1 VTRKLTNADGNLMR
15 DGFNDRTMAD
25 IGRRALLRAAGVGSL
40 GGLIL
45 LNGPEKK
52 VEAGGLTADADS
64 RHVELGGFVLDWRET
79 ENGHSLAVE
88 SDGTAVWSTV
98 PGESFLE
105 SADAGFEA
113 EHRQGPYEIT
123 ENVRR
128 ARANQHVET
137 VEEDGDTVVIT
148 GTLTDGD
155 DEVEYELTATVTDE
169 EHLRFSLTTD
179 TPADAEERLGLRYS
193 SGRDE
198 RFHGFGEQARHLD
211 LKGREVPVLTQEPG
225 ISRDHVVNEFLVELV
240 SPGSSGTTVSSYAPM
255 PYYLS
260 SEGYS
265 FFLENTAYSVFDLR
279 ADNVASVR
287 CYDEELIWRIVGGE
301 TPIERVES
309 FTRYTGRMPALPD
322 WIHEGGVVGMQGG
335 TERVRE
341 VWSELRERD
350 TPLAGF
356 WLQDWVG
363 ARTTSFG
370 EQLWWNWELDR
381 DRYPGWEELV
391 SDLNDEGVEVLG
403 YVSPYITD
411 VSEKQ
416 NVRRNLFEEGRENGY
431 LVEQDGEVF
440 MLPITDFSAALVD
453 LTNPEARDWMR
464 NVIDENLL
472 GNGFRGWMADFGE
485 GLPFDAELHD
495 EDVDPTSYHNRYVV
509 DWAETNR
516 EAVEN
521 ADSDAVFFTR
531 SGFTQSPAHSTLF
544 WTGDQFVSWDDR
556 DGFQTSIRALL
567 TSGISGISQ
576 NHFDS
581 GGYTSIVRGP
591 VGSGRGRE
599 LLMRWLEASAFT
611 SVYRTH
617 EGNQPDENAQI
628 YDDAG
633 TYDQFARFAKVYAS
647 LAPYRKDVCAEA
659 EERGL
664 PVVRP
669 LFLHYPDDTTAREI
683 HTQFLLG
690 RDMLVAPVVE
700 KGARERRV
708 YLPDEDD
715 GGGGWTHLWTEDGY
729 DRGWHTVDAP
739 VGEPPVF
746 YRSNAD
752 VQPVLENL
760 RSHGVLQ

>member
-1 VTRKLTNADGNLMR
+1 MVKIDRR
-15 DGFNDRTMAD
+15 D
-25 IGRRALLRAAGVGSL
+25 LLRAAGVGAV
-40 GGLIL
+40 GGLVL
-45 LNGPEKK
+45 LGDASSVAVGELTSDAEERRFEVGRFT
-52 VEAGGLTADADS
+52 VE
-64 RHVELGGFVLDWRET
+64 WRKT
-79 ENGHSLAVE
+79 ENGDALAVE
-88 SDGTAVWSTV
+88 DDGETVWSTV

-105 SADAGFEA
+105 AADAGFEA
-113 EHRQGPYEIT
+113 EHRQGPYEVK
-123 ENVRR
+123 EEVRL
-128 ARANQHVET
+128 ARANQT
-137 VEEDGDTVVIT
+137 VESVEVKETDDELTISGGLSGDGDEVGYEITVA
-148 GTLTDGD
+148 LAD
-155 DEVEYELTATVTDE
+155 

-179 TPADAEERLGLRYS
+179 GEAEDTRLGLRYAS
-193 SGRDE
+193 RADE

-211 LKGREVPVLTQEPG
+211 LKGRQVPVVTQEPG
-225 ISRDHVVNEFLVELV
+225 IGRDHVVNEFLVEAV

-260 SEGYS
+260 DEGYS
-265 FFLENTAYSVFDLR
+265 FLLENTEYSVFDLR
-279 ADNVASVR
+279 SENVASVR
-287 CYDEELIWRIVGGE
+287 CYDEELVWRIVGGE
-301 TPIERVES
+301 TPAERVES

-322 WIHEGGVVGMQGG
+322 WMHEGGVVGIQGG

-341 VWSELRERD
+341 VWSELRERE

-391 SDLNDEGVEVLG
+391 SDLNDDGVEVLG
-403 YVSPYITD
+403 YVSPYIVD
-411 VSEKQ
+411 VSDKE
-416 NVRRNLFEEGRENGY
+416 NVRRNLFEEARENGY
-431 LVEQDGEVF
+431 LVKQGGEVF

-453 LTNPEARDWMR
+453 LTNPEAREWLRD
-464 NVIDENLL
+464 VIVDNLL

-485 GLPFDAELHD
+485 GMPFDAELHD
-495 EDVDPTSYHNRYVV
+495 ETVDPTSYHNRYVV

-516 EAVEN
+516 EAIEGEGR
-521 ADSDAVFFTR
+521 DDAVFFTR
-531 SGFTQSPAHSTLF
+531 SGSTRSPAHSTLF

-567 TSGISGISQ
+567 TSGISGISH
-576 NHFDS
+576 NHFDA

-611 SVYRTH
+611 AVYRTH

-628 YDDAG
+628 YDDEG

-647 LAPYRKDVCAEA
+647 LAPYRKNVCVEA

-669 LFLHYPDDTTAREI
+669 LFLHYPDDEKARET
-683 HTQFLLG
+683 HTEFLLG
-690 RDMLVAPVVE
+690 REVLVAPVVE

-708 YLPDEDD
+708 YLPGDNGDD
-715 GGGGWTHLWTEDGY
+715 SDDWTHIWTGDEYEAG
-729 DRGWHTVDAP
+729 RHTVDAQI
-739 VGEPPVF
+739 GEPPVF
-746 YRSNAD
+746 YRSEASD
-752 VQPVLENL
+752 RMEPVLQNL
-760 RSHGVLQ
+760 RDRGVVQ

>member
-1 VTRKLTNADGNLMR
+1 M
-15 DGFNDRTMAD
+15 
-25 IGRRALLRAAGVGSL
+25 AGVGVA

-45 LNGPEKK
+45 LDDAPSVTAGNLTS
-52 VEAGGLTADADS
+52 EAEEA
-64 RHVELGGFVLDWRET
+64 RHELGRFTVVWRST
-79 ENGHSLAVE
+79 ESGDALSVE
-88 SDGTAVWSTV
+88 SDGDEVWSTV

-105 SADAGFEA
+105 AADASFEA
-113 EHRQGPYEIT
+113 EHRQGPYEVT
-123 ENVRR
+123 EELRL
-128 ARANQHVET
+128 ARADQTVESFG
-137 VEEDGDTVVIT
+137 VEEDEVVVT
-148 GTLTDGD
+148 GSLSDGGN
-155 DEVEYELTATVTDE
+155 EAVGYELTATVTDE
-169 EHLRFSLTTD
+169 EHLRFSLATD
-179 TPADAEERLGLRYS
+179 SDGDDIRLGLRYVS
-193 SGRDE
+193 SSDE

-211 LKGREVPVLTQEPG
+211 LKGRQVPVITQEPG
-225 ISRDHVVNEFLVELV
+225 IGRDHVVNEFLVEAV

-260 SEGYS
+260 SDGYS
-265 FFLENTAYSVFDLR
+265 FFLENTAYSAFDLR
-279 ADNVASVR
+279 ADSVASVR
-287 CYDEELIWRIVGGE
+287 CYDEELVWRIVGGE
-301 TPIERVES
+301 TPVERVES

-341 VWSELRERD
+341 VWSELRERE

-411 VSEKQ
+411 VSEKE
-416 NVRRNLFEEGRENGY
+416 NVRRNLFEEARENGY

-453 LTNPEARDWMR
+453 LTNPEARDWIR
-464 NVIDENLL
+464 DVIDENLL

-495 EDVDPTSYHNRYVV
+495 DSVDPTSYHNRYVV
-509 DWAETNR
+509 DWAEVNR
-516 EAVEN
+516 EAVEE
-521 ADSDAVFFTR
+521 AGREDTVFFTR
-531 SGFTQSPAHSTLF
+531 SGFTRSPAHSTLF

-556 DGFQTSIRALL
+556 DGFQTSVRALL
-567 TSGISGISQ
+567 TSGISGISL

-611 SVYRTH
+611 AVYRTH

-647 LAPYRKDVCAEA
+647 LAPYRKEVCAEA

-669 LFLHYPDDTTAREI
+669 LFLHYPDDMTAREI

-708 YLPDEDD
+708 YLPEDD
-715 GGGGWTHLWTEDGY
+715 WTNLWTGDEY
-729 DRGWHTVDAP
+729 DTGWQTVDAP

-746 YRSNAD
+746 YRSDAD
-752 VQPVLENL
+752 IQPILENL
-760 RSHGVLQ
+760 RDHGVLQ

>member
-1 VTRKLTNADGNLMR
+1 MVE
-15 DGFNDRTMAD
+15 
-25 IGRRALLRAAGVGSL
+25 IGRRDLLRAAGVGAA

-45 LNGPEKK
+45 LDDAASVAAGDLTSDAEETRHDLGRFTVIWRNTERGSTLT
-52 VEAGGLTADADS
+52 VEDDG
-64 RHVELGGFVLDWRET
+64 ET
-79 ENGHSLAVE
+79 
-88 SDGTAVWSTV
+88 VWSTV

-105 SADAGFEA
+105 AADAEFEA
-113 EHRQGPYEIT
+113 THRQGPYEVT
-123 ENVRR
+123 EELRL
-128 ARANQHVET
+128 ARVDQT
-137 VEEDGDTVVIT
+137 VESIEETDGELTMSGSLSGDGDEVGYEITVA
-148 GTLTDGD
+148 LADG
-155 DEVEYELTATVTDE
+155 
-169 EHLRFSLTTD
+169 HLRFSLTTD
-179 TPADAEERLGLRYS
+179 AEAEDVRLGLRYAS
-193 SGRDE
+193 SSDE

-211 LKGREVPVLTQEPG
+211 LKGREVPVVTQEPG
-225 ISRDHVVNEFLVELV
+225 IGRDHVINEFLVEAV

-260 SEGYS
+260 DEGYS
-265 FFLENTAYSVFDLR
+265 FFLENTAYSVFDMR

-287 CYDEELIWRIVGGE
+287 CYDEEVVWRIVGGE
-301 TPIERVES
+301 TPAERVES

-322 WIHEGGVVGMQGG
+322 WIQEGGVVGVQGG

-341 VWSELRERD
+341 IWTELKERE

-356 WLQDWVG
+356 WLQDWIG
-363 ARTTSFG
+363 KRITSFG

-381 DRYPGWEELV
+381 DQYPGWEELV
-391 SDLNDEGVEVLG
+391 SDLNDDGVEVLG
-403 YVSPYITD
+403 YVSPYIVD
-411 VSEKQ
+411 VSEKE
-416 NVRRNLFEEGRENGY
+416 NVRRNLFEEARENGY
-431 LVEQDGEVF
+431 LVEEDGEVF

-453 LTNPEARDWMR
+453 LTNPEARDWIR
-464 NVIDENLL
+464 EVIVDNLL

-485 GLPFDAELHD
+485 GFPFDAEVHD
-495 EDVDPTSYHNRYVV
+495 EDVDPTKYHNRYVV

-516 EAVEN
+516 KAIEDAGR
-521 ADSDAVFFTR
+521 DDAVFFTR
-531 SGFTQSPAHSTLF
+531 SGFTRSPAHSTLF

-567 TSGISGISQ
+567 TSGVSGISQ
-576 NHFDS
+576 NHFDA

-611 SVYRTH
+611 AVYRTH

-647 LAPYRKDVCAEA
+647 LAPYRKEVCAEA
-659 EERGL
+659 EESGL

-669 LFLHYPDDTTAREI
+669 LFLHYPDDETARET

-690 RDMLVAPVVE
+690 REILVAPVVE

-708 YLPDEDD
+708 YLPGDDE
-715 GGGGWTHLWTEDGY
+715 GWTHLWTGDEYEAG
-729 DRGWHTVDAP
+729 RHTIEAP

-746 YRSNAD
+746 YRSETNME
-752 VQPVLENL
+752 PVLENL
-760 RSHGVLQ
+760 RDHGVLQ

>member
-1 VTRKLTNADGNLMR
+1 MPATSMH
-15 DGFNDRTMAD
+15 RTMVEID
-25 IGRRALLRAAGVGSL
+25 RRDLLRAAGVGAA

-45 LNGPEKK
+45 LDDAPSVATGNLTSDAEETRHGVGRFTVVWRSTERGDALT
-52 VEAGGLTADADS
+52 VED
-64 RHVELGGFVLDWRET
+64 
-79 ENGHSLAVE
+79 
-88 SDGTAVWSTV
+88 DGEMVWSTV
-98 PGESFLE
+98 PGENFLE
-105 SADAGFEA
+105 AADVGFEA
-113 EHRQGPYEIT
+113 EHRQGPYEVT
-123 ENVRR
+123 EELRL
-128 ARANQHVET
+128 ARANQT
-137 VEEDGDTVVIT
+137 VESVSVEEVEEGDGEEDEEVVIQGRLSDGGDDTV
-148 GTLTDGD
+148 G
-155 DEVEYELTATVTDE
+155 YELAASVTDE
-169 EHLRFSLTTD
+169 EHLRFRLTTHSQD
-179 TPADAEERLGLRYS
+179 VGRLGLRYAS
-193 SGRDE
+193 SHDE
-198 RFHGFGEQARHLD
+198 RFHGFGEQASHLD
-211 LKGREVPVLTQEPG
+211 LKGREVPVVAQEPG
-225 ISRDHVVNEFLVELV
+225 IGRDHVVNEFLVEAV

-279 ADNVASVR
+279 ADDTASVR
-287 CYDEELIWRIVGGE
+287 CYTDELVWRIVGGSS
-301 TPIERVES
+301 PVERVES
-309 FTRYTGRMPALPD
+309 FTRYTGRIPALPD

-363 ARTTSFG
+363 KRVTSFG

-381 DRYPGWEELV
+381 DQYPGWEELV
-391 SDLNDEGVEVLG
+391 SDLNEEGVEVLG
-403 YVSPYITD
+403 YVSPYIVD
-411 VSEKQ
+411 VSEKE
-416 NVRRNLFEEGRENGY
+416 NARRNLFEEARENGY

-440 MLPITDFSAALVD
+440 MLPITDFSAAIVD
-453 LTNPEARDWMR
+453 LTNPDAREWLR
-464 NVIDENLL
+464 GVITDELL

-495 EDVDPTSYHNRYVV
+495 ESVDPTSYHNRYVV

-516 EAVEN
+516 EAIE
-521 ADSDAVFFTR
+521 DANRNDVVFFTR
-531 SGFTQSPAHSTLF
+531 SGFTKSPEHSTLF

-567 TSGISGISQ
+567 TSGLSGISQ

-599 LLMRWLEASAFT
+599 LLMRWVEASAFT
-611 SVYRTH
+611 AVYRTH

-633 TYDQFARFAKVYAS
+633 TYDQFTRFAKVYAS
-647 LAPYRKDVCAEA
+647 LAPYRRDVCAEA
-659 EERGL
+659 EKRGL

-669 LFLHYPDDTTAREI
+669 LFLHYPDDETARGL

-690 RDMLVAPVVE
+690 RDFLAAPVVE

-708 YLPDEDD
+708 YLPSSEEDES
-715 GGGGWTHLWTEDGY
+715 WTHLWTGDEYDG
-729 DRGWHTVDAP
+729 GWHSVDAP
-739 VGEPPVF
+739 IGEPPAF
-746 YRSNAD
+746 YRTGTEAAE
-752 VQPVLENL
+752 PVLENL
-760 RSHGVLQ
+760 REHGVLQ